1 MTNALFTQIAT
12 VMFLSYLSPKGR
24 RKDSFWNLIISLISY
39 HDLSCRSQSSNNKEK
54 KKRIKQLRSLLP
66 QNKKFKGR
74 YFKDN
79 IISTGTQAPCLSQ
92 YFHMTSFCYH
102 SNMAAPV
109 LMHQHPNTPLS
120 KKKKTKK
127 KNPCHCSISL
137 FGFPQSPP
145 VNFCLYLINYNC
157 TTCSCWHPSQA
168 RGTES
173 LQLT

>member
-1 MTNALFTQIAT
+1 MIWAVGHRAPTT
-12 VMFLSYLSPKGR
+12 
-24 RKDSFWNLIISLISY
+24 RK
-39 HDLSCRSQSSNNKEK
+39 K

-109 LMHQHPNTPLS
+109 LMHQHPNIPLS
-120 KKKKTKK
+120 KKKNKEEKPMPLLYIPFWIPSK
-127 KNPCHCSISL
+127 PPSELL
-137 FGFPQSPP
+137 FVSNQ
-145 VNFCLYLINYNC
+145 
-157 TTCSCWHPSQA
+157 
-168 RGTES
+168 
-173 LQLT
+173 LQLHHMFMLTPITGKRNRIITADLDQKTSTVPGPWNWRRARET